1 MKKLIISA
9 IALTLISFANVQAG
23 TVQHLNTVVTL
34 SQEKVAVKPEDLPE
48 AIKTTLGGDTYAGWQ
63 VTSAFLVTKEDN
75 SQFYE
80 LSLKKGE
87 ETSTLNLDKDGK
99 KVE

>member
-9 IALTLISFANVQAG
+9 MALTLIAFNSVQSEPVLTTA
-23 TVQHLNTVVTL
+23 TEIT
-34 SQEKVAVKPEDLPE
+34 SAQEKVAVKPEDLPE
-48 AIKTTLGGDTYAGWQ
+48 SVKTTLASDTYAGWQ
-63 VTSAFLVTKEDN
+63 VVSAFLVTKPDN

-80 LSLKKGE
+80 ISLKKGE
-87 ETSTLNLDKDGK
+87 ESSTVNLDKEGK

>member
-1 MKKLIISA
+1 MISA
-9 IALTLISFANVQAG
+9 MALTLIAFNNVQSEPVLT
-23 TVQHLNTVVTL
+23 TVTEIT
-34 SQEKVAVKPEDLPE
+34 SGQEKVAVKPEDLPE
-48 AIKTTLGGDTYAGWQ
+48 AIKTTLSGDTYAGWQ
-63 VTSAFLVTKEDN
+63 VTNAFLVTKEDN

>member
-9 IALTLISFANVQAG
+9 MALTLIAFANVQANP
-23 TVQHLNTVVTL
+23 VLVNTMEII
-34 SQEKVAVKPEDLPE
+34 SNQEKVAVKPEDLPE
-48 AIKTTLGGDTYAGWQ
+48 AIKTTLSGDTYAGWQ

>member
-9 IALTLISFANVQAG
+9 MALTLIAFNSVRSEPVLTTATEITSA
-23 TVQHLNTVVTL
+23 H
-34 SQEKVAVKPEDLPE
+34 EKVAVKPEDLPE
-48 AIKTTLGGDTYAGWQ
+48 AIKTTLSGDTYAGWQ